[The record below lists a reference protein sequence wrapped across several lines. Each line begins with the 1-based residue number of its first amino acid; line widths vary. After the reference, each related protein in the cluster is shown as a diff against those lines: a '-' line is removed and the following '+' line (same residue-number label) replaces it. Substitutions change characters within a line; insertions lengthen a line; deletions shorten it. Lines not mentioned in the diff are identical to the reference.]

1 MHFRL
6 SLIGLALLVL
16 SVPLES
22 GACSGVKTSSGFVF
36 LIADKLE
43 NNFYDPS
50 RLNWPKLYNGALWGL
65 AKNLKN
71 YEIDFIPE
79 KIKNDVSKQ
88 DARDL
93 FKKEFE
99 KAETS
104 IKNKNGLPEYI
115 LEFSAADALLET
127 VGDSHC
133 YFMDPKIYRE
143 YVNHNTLKPS
153 YSGIGIRMK
162 KLEDG
167 YYYISEIFP
176 EGPAAKSGLKKFD
189 RIMEINSNSIPDS
202 LEKIREQV
210 RGAKGTEVEL
220 TITRKGEK
228 NKVKIKREA
237 IIYPFASKEVLKR
250 ENFVAGYVL
259 LYSFIWGI
267 ELDILDILQQAKANN
282 AGGLILDLR
291 GNPGGA
297 IIGLHDVLKVFLP
310 KGSEAFSS
318 KSRSENKTYEIS
330 SNPVTEL
337 PLVILIDDNSFS
349 ASEVCAAVI
358 QEQGRGKI
366 IGTKSS
372 GKVNMG
378 ITHKLPLDC
387 AAMITVAQLIT
398 AKGKVL
404 EGIGLVP
411 DIELILTKEDIVT
424 AKDVQL
430 EKAIEVLREEA
441 KKNR

>member
-1 MHFRL
+1 
-6 SLIGLALLVL
+6 
-16 SVPLES
+16 
-22 GACSGVKTSSGFVF
+22 
-36 LIADKLE
+36 
-43 NNFYDPS
+43 
-50 RLNWPKLYNGALWGL
+50 
-65 AKNLKN
+65 
-71 YEIDFIPE
+71 
-79 KIKNDVSKQ
+79 
-88 DARDL
+88 
-93 FKKEFE
+93 
-99 KAETS
+99 
-104 IKNKNGLPEYI
+104 
-115 LEFSAADALLET
+115 
-127 VGDSHC
+127 
-133 YFMDPKIYRE
+133 
-143 YVNHNTLKPS
+143 
-153 YSGIGIRMK
+153 MK

-411 DIELILTKEDIVT
+411 DIELILTKEDIVA